1 MYGADEF
8 PDKTVDELR
17 EMDESDEH
25 SLSDEDYE
33 EMVEEYED
41 MREGAI
47 LLMQAS
53 ALGEMLV
60 RGDITLRQY
69 VEMVE
74 TVEDIAD
81 EKGVTLP

>member
-33 EMVEEYED
+33 EMVEEYQD

>member
-25 SLSDEDYE
+25 SLSDEEYE
-33 EMVEEYED
+33 EMVEEYQD
-41 MREGAI
+41 MRERAI

-53 ALGEMLV
+53 ALGELLG